1 MKNESD
7 DALQQAM
14 MYDVFVGGRKKEQ
27 QNTAEIPRDVHNH
40 PCQVGD
46 LCFKKKFISES
57 YLLLSWNI

>member
-1 MKNESD
+1 MNQRD

-46 LCFKKKFISES
+46 LCFKKRIN
-57 YLLLSWNI
+57 L